1 MKSKKEFEKELKL
14 LYNLSYCRIVN
25 IDYKNYTFSVRSK
38 RFNFDDISFPKQLIR
53 KCKLEELLKSEF

>member
-1 MKSKKEFEKELKL
+1 MNNKEFEKELKE

-38 RFNFDDISFPKQLIR
+38 RFNFDDISFPKQMIR
-53 KCKLEELLKSEF
+53 KYKIEELLKSEF

>member
-1 MKSKKEFEKELKL
+1 MNNKKFEYQLKE

-38 RFNFDDISFPKQLIR
+38 RFNFDDISFPKQMIR
-53 KCKLEELLKSEF
+53 KYKLDELLKSEF